1 MPPATI
7 ISMMEDVTFIIPA
20 YNEEKSI
27 GLLLTRINELYPKSN
42 IIVIDNNSS
51 DRTAKIAEKKG
62 AAVVE
67 EKKQG
72 KANAVFKGFKH
83 LETEYAIMMD
93 ADGTYLPED
102 SIKLIK
108 LLKEENADVALGSR
122 LKGKRENGA
131 ISKINL
137 IGNFILSLTASIL
150 YQKISDVCT
159 GHWAFTKK
167 AIQHI
172 LEEGLNYSGFELE
185 AEMFSKLSKAG
196 FKIVE
201 LPISYKRRKTEA
213 KLSSIKDGFK
223 IFKTLITE
231 RIR

>member
-1 MPPATI
+1 MPPLNI

-27 GLLLTRINELYPKSN
+27 GPLVTRINELYPKTN
-42 IIVIDNNSS
+42 IIVVDNNSS
-51 DRTAKIAEKKG
+51 DRTAEIAEKKG
-62 AAVVE
+62 ALVLE
-67 EKKQG
+67 EKNQG
-72 KANAVFKGFKH
+72 KANAIFKGFKH

-93 ADGTYLPED
+93 ADGTYPPKD

-108 LLKEENADVALGSR
+108 LLKKENADVALGSR
-122 LKGKRENGA
+122 LKGKREDGA
-131 ISKINL
+131 ISKTNL
-137 IGNFILSLTASIL
+137 IGNFILSLIASIL

-159 GHWAFTKK
+159 GHWAFTRR
-167 AIQHI
+167 AIQYI
-172 LEEGLNYSGFELE
+172 LEEELNYPGFELE

-201 LPISYKRRKTEA
+201 VPISYKRRKTEP

-223 IFKTLITE
+223 IFKTLIIE
-231 RIR
+231 KVR